1 MESAGSI
8 WSPPNTKRRLYAV
21 KEGMKMKKGIL
32 VSLGV
37 AALLILM
44 IWADRKF
51 PAAGKPHSSAAS
63 SSGSAALPDVVMKDL
78 NDHDVTLAQYK
89 GQVVLVNFWATWCEP
104 CKVEIPWMIEFQKK
118 YSSRGFTILGVSMDE
133 DGKTAINPF
142 LEKERF
148 DVNGQKESMNY
159 PILLGN
165 SAIADKFGS
174 IVGLPTSMLF
184 TRDGKKIKT
193 IVGLVNHDDIAK
205 SIESLL

>member
-1 MESAGSI
+1 
-8 WSPPNTKRRLYAV
+8 
-21 KEGMKMKKGIL
+21 MKKGIL
-32 VSLGV
+32 VTVGV
-37 AALLILM
+37 IALLAIM
-44 IWADRKF
+44 VWADRKF
-51 PAAGKPHSSAAS
+51 PATGRPQANAS
-63 SSGSAALPDVVMKDL
+63 SSASSDSMPTIVMKDL
-78 NDHDVTLAQYK
+78 NDRDVTLAQYK

-133 DGKTAINPF
+133 DGKKAINPF

-148 DVNGQKESMNY
+148 DVDGKKEAMNY

-165 SAIADKFGS
+165 DSVADKFGS
-174 IVGLPTSMLF
+174 IMGLPTSMLF

-205 SIESLL
+205 SIEGLL